1 MPDCRAVIGRGG
13 DQPPAAAPFPLP
25 FPFPLFPF
33 PLLPLPLPAA
43 AAPVPV
49 SAALL
54 GAVAAVVA
62 GVLGTD
68 DTVGVVVV
76 VGLVVVDFV
85 VGADDVVGVLLDVVV
100 GVVRVVVA
108 VAVVVT
114 VCGATE
120 LDVVGWLLV
129 VTAGI
134 VGSPEVFGLTSAIT
148 ATTAKATRAV
158 VSSAM
163 RNTRP
168 VLLRGF
174 SGAGG
179 RPVAVTGG
187 TG

>member
-1 MPDCRAVIGRGG
+1 LL
-13 DQPPAAAPFPLP
+13 PLP
-25 FPFPLFPF
+25 FPAA
-33 PLLPLPLPAA
+33 AA

-54 GAVAAVVA
+54 GAVVA

-68 DTVGVVVV
+68 DTVEVVVV
-76 VGLVVVDFV
+76 VGLVVADVV

>member
-25 FPFPLFPF
+25 FPF

-129 VTAGI
+129 VVTAGI

-163 RNTRP
+163 SNTRP